1 MRQPSRFRK
10 QPTVE
15 QNRLTNFVA
24 LDNLTSQMPLI
35 EVVKRPKLCRIWVS
49 YDLERV
55 CGTYIDVHRNGM
67 VVCVTRYPAGN
78 TVEKVNR
85 PADERDTKR
94 LHTKPKPSAKDRRH
108 TKTKKVHGRKKNA
121 RAKKQHSH
129 GRASA

>member
-55 CGTYIDVHRNGM
+55 C
-67 VVCVTRYPAGN
+67 VTRYPAGN

-121 RAKKQHSH
+121 RTKKQHSH